1 MKQLSFKTNI
11 KKYRRQV
18 DMTQEELAKRVGVT
32 RETISYLENGKYN
45 PSLRLAYQVAA
56 LFNVGIEEMFE
67 FDELED

>member
-32 RETISYLENGKYN
+32 RETISYLEKGKYN